1 MAEKKKK
8 SLSAFEKAF
17 AAARKKAGG
26 PDGIFTFK
34 VGGKDKKFTTA
45 YEGEKISKKA
55 KEEKK
60 EKKAVNSGVSIKDL
74 EPLGESKLLAIGAK
88 KVIGDKKPAAGKVD
102 VGLSKAL
109 RDLKAKDKEILA
121 GKKKAGMGGSGAV
134 SVTVISASDGKKRD
148 LHDTGFGKRLKSMV
162 SGISSFIDRR
172 NEAIKKDVEKRTAM
186 DSVKD
191 VKSDIQKVMDKNKAY
206 YKKLSE
212 SATFKDLPNKTQ
224 RMIKNIIE
232 GKIPMSQE
240 AKEKKID
247 SLMRSAMNVGG
258 LTQSSM
264 MNGLSRKINPTTGL
278 TMQKGGMI
286 DYRKKGMFYGGGMAR
301 RGK

>member
-148 LHDTGFGKRLKSMV
+148 LYDTGLGKRLKGMV
-162 SGISSFIDRR
+162 SGISSFIDKR
-172 NEAIKKDVEKRTAM
+172 NEAIKKDKEKRTAM
-186 DSVKD
+186 DAVKD
-191 VKSDIQKVMDKNKAY
+191 VKSDIQKVMDKNKAF
-206 YKKLSE
+206 YKKVSE

>member
-45 YEGEKISKKA
+45 YEGEKISKKT
-55 KEEKK
+55 EENKK
-60 EKKAVNSGVSIKDL
+60 KNKAVNSKVSIKDL

-88 KVIGDKKPAAGKVD
+88 KVIGDKKPAVGKVD

-134 SVTVISASDGKKRD
+134 SVTVISTSDGKKRD
-148 LHDTGFGKRLKSMV
+148 LYDTGLGKRLKGMV

-172 NEAIKKDVEKRTAM
+172 NEAIKKDKEKRTAM

-191 VKSDIQKVMDKNKAY
+191 VKSDIQKVVDKNKAY
-206 YKKLSE
+206 YKKISQ
-212 SATFKDLPNKTQ
+212 SATFKDLPSKTQ

-247 SLMRSAMNVGG
+247 SLMKSAMNVGG

-264 MNGLSRKINPTTGL
+264 MNGLNRRINPTTGL

-301 RGK
+301 RGR

>member
-34 VGGKDKKFTTA
+34 VDGKDKKFTTA

-109 RDLKAKDKEILA
+109 RNLKTKDKEILA

-148 LHDTGFGKRLKSMV
+148 LYDTGLGKRLKGMV
-162 SGISSFIDRR
+162 SGISSFIDKR
-172 NEAIKKDVEKRTAM
+172 NEAIKKDKEKRTAM
-186 DSVKD
+186 DAVKD
-191 VKSDIQKVMDKNKAY
+191 VKSDIQKVMDKNKAF
-206 YKKLSE
+206 YKKVSE

-301 RGK
+301 RGR

>member
-45 YEGEKISKKA
+45 YEGEKISKKT
-55 KEEKK
+55 EENKK
-60 EKKAVNSGVSIKDL
+60 KNKAVNSKVSIKDL

-88 KVIGDKKPAAGKVD
+88 KVIGDKKPAVGKVD

-232 GKIPMSQE
+232 GKISMSQE

-247 SLMRSAMNVGG
+247 SLMKSAMNVGG

-264 MNGLSRKINPTTGL
+264 MNGLNRRINPTTGL

>member
-8 SLSAFEKAF
+8 SLSAFEKKF
-17 AAARKKAGG
+17 ASERKKQGAGG
-26 PDGIFTFK
+26 IFEFK
-34 VGGKDKKFTTA
+34 GKKYTTNYKNEKIPKKDKDA
-45 YEGEKISKKA
+45 GASS
-55 KEEKK
+55 
-60 EKKAVNSGVSIKDL
+60 SGVSIKDL
-74 EPLGESKLLAIGAK
+74 EPLGESKLLEIGAK
-88 KVIGDKKPAAGKVD
+88 KLIGDKKSAVGKVD

-172 NEAIKKDVEKRTAM
+172 NEAIKKDKEKRTAM

-206 YKKLSE
+206 YKKISQ
-212 SATFKDLPNKTQ
+212 SATFKDLPSKTQ

-247 SLMRSAMNVGG
+247 SLMKSAMNVGG

-264 MNGLSRKINPTTGL
+264 MNGLNRRINPTTGL

-301 RGK
+301 RGR

>member
-45 YEGEKISKKA
+45 YEGEKISKKT
-55 KEEKK
+55 EENKK
-60 EKKAVNSGVSIKDL
+60 KNKAVNSKVSIKDL

-102 VGLSKAL
+102 VGLSNAL

-148 LHDTGFGKRLKSMV
+148 LYDTGLGKRLKGMV
-162 SGISSFIDRR
+162 SGISSFIDKR
-172 NEAIKKDVEKRTAM
+172 NEAIKKDKEKRTAM
-186 DSVKD
+186 DAVKD

-206 YKKLSE
+206 YKKVSE

-232 GKIPMSQE
+232 GKISMSQE

-247 SLMRSAMNVGG
+247 SLMKSAMNVGG

-301 RGK
+301 RGR

>member
-45 YEGEKISKKA
+45 YEGEKISKKT
-55 KEEKK
+55 EENKK
-60 EKKAVNSGVSIKDL
+60 KNKAVNSKVSIKDL

-88 KVIGDKKPAAGKVD
+88 KVIGDKKPAVGKVD

-232 GKIPMSQE
+232 GKISMSQE

-247 SLMRSAMNVGG
+247 SLMKSAMNVGG

-264 MNGLSRKINPTTGL
+264 MNGLNRRINPTTGL

-301 RGK
+301 RGR

>member
-45 YEGEKISKKA
+45 YDGEKTSKKTQE
-55 KEEKK
+55 KKK
-60 EKKAVNSGVSIKDL
+60 EKKAVSSGVSIKDL

-102 VGLSKAL
+102 VGLSNAL
-109 RDLKAKDKEILA
+109 RNLKNKDKEILA
-121 GKKKAGMGGSGAV
+121 GKKRAGMGGPSAV
-134 SVTVISASDGKKRD
+134 SVTVLSASDNKKKD
-148 LHDTGFGKRLKSMV
+148 LYDTGLGKRLKGMV
-162 SGISSFIDRR
+162 SGISSFIDKR
-172 NEAIKKDVEKRTAM
+172 NEAIKKDVEKRTAK

-206 YKKLSE
+206 YKKISE
-212 SATFKDLPNKTQ
+212 SSTFKTLPSKTQ

-232 GKIPMSQE
+232 GKIPMGQE

-247 SLMRSAMNVGG
+247 LLMKSAMNVGG

-264 MNGLSRKINPTTGL
+264 MNGLSRKVNPTTGL
-278 TMQKGGMI
+278 TMNKGGMT
-286 DYRKKGMFYGGGMAR
+286 DYRKSGMFYGGGMAR
-301 RGK
+301 RGR